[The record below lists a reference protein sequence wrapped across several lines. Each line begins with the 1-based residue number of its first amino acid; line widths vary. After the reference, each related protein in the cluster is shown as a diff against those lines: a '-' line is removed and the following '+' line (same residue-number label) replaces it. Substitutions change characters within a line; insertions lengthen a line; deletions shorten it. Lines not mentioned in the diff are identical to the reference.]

1 MNQSDALRAAIE
13 LGREWDHESAWIRF
27 TAQEQLRRT
36 QEKQVVTRADLA
48 AAVKEIRQ
56 MIEELRGIKDV
67 LE

>member
-13 LGREWDHESAWIRF
+13 LEREWDAAVSYTLR
-27 TAQEQLRRT
+27 QEQLRRT

>member
-13 LGREWDHESAWIRF
+13 LGREWDHEFDSLLHAE
-27 TAQEQLRRT
+27 QEKLRRT